1 MKIFT
6 TSHIFRYP
14 WTQVSAANWRKYPNE
29 NCPHVIA
36 IDVIDQHVDPETGI
50 LRLERLITCKQNVPS
65 FIRRLCG
72 AASVTYAREISEID
86 PKNKVLKM
94 TSWNLSLKHL
104 VSVAETVVYSED
116 PEDSSRTC
124 FTQEASIKC
133 GESLER
139 FANYIESFCVQ
150 RFHDN
155 AQKGRQ
161 GFETVLERLRQSRA
175 AMPAQETH
183 D

>member
-6 TSHIFRYP
+6 ASHIFRYP

-116 PEDSSRTC
+116 PEDSSR
-124 FTQEASIKC
+124 
-133 GESLER
+133 
-139 FANYIESFCVQ
+139 
-150 RFHDN
+150 
-155 AQKGRQ
+155 
-161 GFETVLERLRQSRA
+161 
-175 AMPAQETH
+175 
-183 D
+183 

>member
-36 IDVIDQHVDPETGI
+36 IDVIDQHVDPET
-50 LRLERLITCKQNVPS
+50 
-65 FIRRLCG
+65 
-72 AASVTYAREISEID
+72 ASVTYAREISEID

-94 TSWNLSLKHL
+94 TSWNLNLKHL
-104 VSVAETVVYSED
+104 VNVAETVVYSED

-161 GFETVLERLRQSRA
+161 GFEKVLERLRQSSDATSYCTRNA
-175 AMPAQETH
+175 
-183 D
+183 